1 MKIYVHDPKDENC
14 FIDCPSASV
23 SCTKAEL
30 NILVDGL
37 IEFRSKIETYVKN
50 NPDELDYGIS
60 HMHYIDIDEVCKKS
74 ENDLIFIVDVNT
86 AKNDDGTVI

>member
-37 IEFRSKIETYVKN
+37 IEFRTKIENYVKN
-50 NPDELDYGIS
+50 NPDELDYGES
-60 HMHYIDIDEVCKKS
+60 HMHYRFINEISEKS
-74 ENDLIFIVDVNT
+74 DVDLIFIVDVNT

>member
-23 SCTKAEL
+23 SCTTDEL
-30 NILVDGL
+30 SILIDGL
-37 IEFRSKIETYVKN
+37 IEFRSKIENYVKN

-60 HMHYIDIDEVCKKS
+60 HMHYIDKVCKKS

-86 AKNDDGTVI
+86 ARKTETE

>member
-1 MKIYVHDPKDENC
+1 MKIYVHDPKDENY
-14 FIDCPSASV
+14 FMDCCSAGV

-37 IEFRSKIETYVKN
+37 IEFRSNIEKYVKN
-50 NPDELDYGIS
+50 NPDESDYGET
-60 HMHYIDIDEVCKKS
+60 HMHYIDINESCKKS